1 MVNGLITI
9 NGFVFFNYGLFCS
22 KESPSPRAI
31 LFFQSLDIANM
42 ITMELAYEPIFH
54 DYNTNI
60 VQYLFHFRKHVFI
73 AINLPEILMVRGHT

>member
-1 MVNGLITI
+1 MDLSFLIMAYFAAK
-9 NGFVFFNYGLFCS
+9 NPPPPVQYF
-22 KESPSPRAI
+22 
-31 LFFQSLDIANM
+31 FFQSLDIANM